1 MTLPIGSRAG
11 ERRGS
16 KPRGNLPAG
25 SVFLYAFDLIE
36 LDGGDLR
43 REPLDTRKATLA
55 SLLKQG
61 ALDLRL
67 NEWACCSEMRAPSDR
82 EH

>member
-43 REPLDTRKATLA
+43 REPLDTRKATL
-55 SLLKQG
+55 SSVK
-61 ALDLRL
+61 
-67 NEWACCSEMRAPSDR
+67 N
-82 EH
+82 

>member
-16 KPRGNLPAG
+16 KPRDNLPAG

-36 LDGGDLR
+36 LVVG
-43 REPLDTRKATLA
+43 EPAPLF
-55 SLLKQG
+55 
-61 ALDLRL
+61 LDLAAQL
-67 NEWACCSEMRAPSDR
+67 LDVSFDR
-82 EH
+82 VLVHVRTS